1 MASSTDPRPVVL
13 VVDDHE
19 LTRTLLTEALSQRL
33 APLAI
38 ASLPSSRVSADAL
51 AEIALAIM
59 RVEPAQAAGLAAR
72 LAPAALPPGSE
83 RPGVSLR
90 LLLLCEEDDAQVA
103 RAALAAGF
111 HGVVSSDASLD
122 LLVAAARLLLAGGAY
137 FPQLVS
143 AATPCGIRTDGEDDP
158 IRMTLSDGCTA
169 GRGSLAVGVAGRA
182 PLADGFGDQ
191 VGASRHGAVDV
202 PLDVGVFGEV
212 AGLTAR
218 ERLVLAEM
226 CRGHPNKVIARVL
239 NISENTAK
247 MHVRRILA
255 KLRVRN
261 RTEAAVLINS
271 RQQ

>member
-1 MASSTDPRPVVL
+1 MASLQDPRPAVL

-19 LTRTLLTEALSQRL
+19 LTRTLLAEALAQRL
-33 APLAI
+33 DPLAV
-38 ASLPSSRVSADAL
+38 ASLSSRQVRADEVAG
-51 AEIALAIM
+51 ARLAIL
-59 RVEPAQAAGLAAR
+59 RAEPGQAAALAAR
-72 LAPAALPPGSE
+72 LTVLGAPSPGSADE
-83 RPGVSLR
+83 AVAPR
-90 LLLLCEEDDAQVA
+90 LLLLCEEDAAQTA
-103 RAALAAGF
+103 RAAFAAGF
-111 HGVVSSDASLD
+111 QGVISSDASLE
-122 LLVAAARLLLAGGAY
+122 LLVAAIRLLLAGGAY

-143 AATPCGIRTDGEDDP
+143 ACPPGSRSDDEAEP
-158 IRMTLSDGCTA
+158 IRMALAERCAATPASAETGESLG
-169 GRGSLAVGVAGRA
+169 GSL
-182 PLADGFGDQ
+182 
-191 VGASRHGAVDV
+191 GARTSLLDV